1 MELDMMELV
10 EIFAFICFV
19 AIFHIIRKEWK
30 DTILFTLAIFGF
42 NTANIVIEKQIY
54 DGRGATIG
62 EIREVQKSLIDSIM
76 QANERQLMDS
86 LAVIIKERLSERQD
100 SLRNMQDSLWV
111 KIDSLDSCIDRHFY
125 YVNARLTNIE
135 KK

>member
-1 MELDMMELV
+1 MELGMMELIG
-10 EIFAFICFV
+10 IFVFVCFV
-19 AIFHIIRKEWK
+19 TIFHIIRKEWK

-42 NTANIVIEKQIY
+42 NTANIVIVKHIY
-54 DGRGATIG
+54 DGGATVG

-76 QANERQLMDS
+76 QANEERVMDS
-86 LAVIIKERLSERQD
+86 LAEIIKKRLSERQD

-125 YVNARLTNIE
+125 YLNARLTNIE
-135 KK
+135 KQ